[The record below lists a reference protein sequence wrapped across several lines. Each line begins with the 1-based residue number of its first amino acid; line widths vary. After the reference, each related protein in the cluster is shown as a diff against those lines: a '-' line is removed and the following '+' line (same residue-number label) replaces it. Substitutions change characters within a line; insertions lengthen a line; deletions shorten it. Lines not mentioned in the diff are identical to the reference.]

1 MPPGQHERKKN
12 KTFGNILIG
21 FSFSSFCFTIGCDNL
36 FIVVA
41 KFSVS
46 FALNIS
52 TIIDCQQ
59 LTVGREAHISACVNK
74 AFTRSDIPMGL
85 TEPSWRSLTRS
96 TSIMQAH
103 ITATRFYVCPVRKA
117 VSAVRVQVRA
127 WRSTTG
133 LSGQQQFHF
142 NWLFQV
148 NI

>member
-1 MPPGQHERKKN
+1 MPPEQHGRKKN

-21 FSFSSFCFTIGCDNL
+21 FSFSPFCFITGHL
-36 FIVVA
+36 FVVVP

-52 TIIDCQQ
+52 TITDCQQ
-59 LTVGREAHISACVNK
+59 LTVGREAHISACANK
-74 AFTRSDIPMGL
+74 AFTLSDIPMDS

-96 TSIMQAH
+96 TSITQAH
-103 ITATRFYVCPVRKA
+103 ITGTRFYVCLVRKA
-117 VSAVRVQVRA
+117 VSAVRMQVRA

-133 LSGQQQFHF
+133 LSGQQQFHYD
-142 NWLFQV
+142 WLFQV